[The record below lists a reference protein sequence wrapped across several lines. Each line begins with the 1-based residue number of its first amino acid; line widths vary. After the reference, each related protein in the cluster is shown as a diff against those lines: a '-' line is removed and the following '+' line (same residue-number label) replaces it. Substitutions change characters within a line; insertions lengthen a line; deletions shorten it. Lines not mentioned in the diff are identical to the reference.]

1 MGLLWGLIISMEWN
15 DVLDIALV
23 SVIFYMLFRLLRES
37 RSSVALEGMLTLLL
51 LSFFVFFMSRFLNFS
66 AMELIFERFW
76 IVLVLAVLILFQND
90 FKRALVDL
98 GQLRILRALFQHSS
112 QYIDEIIA
120 AVQTMS
126 TRRIGALIVIERRN
140 PLRTYA
146 DTGTQIDS
154 VVTSELLRTIFT
166 PHSPLHDGAV
176 IIRNERAVAAA
187 CILPLTSDTTLST
200 DVGTRHRAALGLSEE
215 TDALVLAVSE
225 ETGIISI
232 AVGGRLER
240 NFSAEDLRR
249 RLMEE
254 LHVEMDEESDEAAE

>member
-1 MGLLWGLIISMEWN
+1 MSLLRGLIVSMEWT
-15 DVLDIALV
+15 DLLDIALV
-23 SVIFYMLFRLLRES
+23 TVIFYSLFRLLRKS
-37 RSSVALEGMLTLLL
+37 GSSVALEGMLTLLL
-51 LSFFVFFMSRFLNFS
+51 LSFFIFFLAQFLSLN
-66 AMELIFERFW
+66 ALELVFERFW
-76 IVLVLAVLILFQND
+76 IVIVLAALILFQNE
-90 FKRALVDL
+90 FKRSLVDL

-126 TRRIGALIVIERRN
+126 TRRIGALIAIERRN

-146 DTGTQIDS
+146 ETGTPIDS

-176 IIRNERAVAAA
+176 VIRNERAVAAA
-187 CILPLTSDTTLST
+187 CILPLTSDMTLST
-200 DVGTRHRAALGLSEE
+200 DLGTRHRAAIGLAEE
-215 TDALVLAVSE
+215 TDALVLTVSE
-225 ETGIISI
+225 ETGIISM
-232 AVGGRLER
+232 AVDGHLER

-254 LHVEMDEESDEAAE
+254 LHVEMEEEVEEATE

>member
-1 MGLLWGLIISMEWN
+1 MRLLWGLIISMQWN
-15 DVLDIALV
+15 DVIDIVLV
-23 SVIFYMLFRLLRES
+23 SCIFYSLFRLLRES

-51 LSFFVFFMSRFLNFS
+51 LSFFTFFLAKFLNLN
-66 AMELIFERFW
+66 ALELVFERFW
-76 IVLVLAVLILFQND
+76 IVIVLAALILFQNE

-112 QYIDEIIA
+112 QYVDEIIA
-120 AVQTMS
+120 AMQTMS
-126 TRRIGALIVIERRN
+126 TRRIGALIAIERRN

-146 DTGTQIDS
+146 DTGTPIDS

-187 CILPLTSDTTLST
+187 CILPLTSDTTLPT
-200 DVGTRHRAALGLSEE
+200 DMGTRHRAAIGLSEE
-215 TDALVLAVSE
+215 TDALVLTVSE
-225 ETGIISI
+225 ETGIISL
-232 AVGGRLER
+232 ASGGRLER

-254 LHVEMDEESDEAAE
+254 LHVELEEDEEVTE

>member
-1 MGLLWGLIISMEWN
+1 MKLLWGLIISMQWN
-15 DVLDIALV
+15 DVIDIALV
-23 SVIFYMLFRLLRES
+23 SCIFYSLFRLLRES

-51 LSFFVFFMSRFLNFS
+51 LSFFTFFLAKFLNLN
-66 AMELIFERFW
+66 ALELVFERFW
-76 IVLVLAVLILFQND
+76 IVIVLAALILFQNE

-112 QYIDEIIA
+112 QYVDEIIA
-120 AVQTMS
+120 AMQTMS
-126 TRRIGALIVIERRN
+126 TRRIGALIAIERRN

-146 DTGTQIDS
+146 DTGTPIDS

-187 CILPLTSDTTLST
+187 CILPLTSDTTLPT
-200 DVGTRHRAALGLSEE
+200 DMGTRHRAAIGLSEE
-215 TDALVLAVSE
+215 TDALVLTVSE
-225 ETGIISI
+225 ETGIISL
-232 AVGGRLER
+232 ASGGRLER

-254 LHVEMDEESDEAAE
+254 LHVELEEDEEVTE